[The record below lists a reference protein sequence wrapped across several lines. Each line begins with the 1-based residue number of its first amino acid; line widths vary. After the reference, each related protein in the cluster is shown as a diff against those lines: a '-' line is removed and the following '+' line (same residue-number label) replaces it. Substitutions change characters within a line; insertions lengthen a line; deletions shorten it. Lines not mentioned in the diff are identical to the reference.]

1 MNCMKLIFLLIFLL
15 LVSFIVREKDVFLN
29 FFDLIDKGINRE

>member
-1 MNCMKLIFLLIFLL
+1 MNCMNKNYFLIFLL
-15 LVSFIVREKDVFLN
+15 LVSFVVREKDVFLN